1 MMRISNK
8 LSTVISLCLT
18 LILLAALCV
27 LAVWLPMV
35 VDSMIDVTDNIGNRG
50 EITNPERVFVLADA
64 YVMVA
69 VAFVAVILLFF
80 LLRAV
85 LLERIFTE
93 SATRLI
99 ASISWCCFA
108 ECLILLGGGVGF
120 YKVFIIP
127 RAFLV
132 VAFVAAFLG
141 IVLRVVKNVI
151 EEATAIKSENDF
163 TI

>member
-1 MMRISNK
+1 MLRMSNK
-8 LSTVISLCLT
+8 ISTVISLCLT

-27 LAVWLPMV
+27 LVAWLPMV
-35 VDSMIDVTDNIGNRG
+35 VESMIDVADNIGNRAL
-50 EITNPERVFVLADA
+50 ITDSERVFVLADA

-85 LLERIFTE
+85 LLERIFTV

-99 ASISWCCFA
+99 AAISWCCFA
-108 ECLILLGGGVGF
+108 EGVLFLAIGYYF
-120 YKVFIIP
+120 QL
-127 RAFLV
+127 AFG
-132 VAFVAAFLG
+132 VAVAACFVGLC
-141 IVLRVVKNVI
+141 LRVVKNVI
-151 EEATAIKSENDF
+151 EEATRIKSENDF

>member
-35 VDSMIDVTDNIGNRG
+35 VDSMINVTDNIGNRG
-50 EITNPERVFVLADA
+50 AITNSERVFVLADA

-108 ECLILLGGGVGF
+108 EGMLFLAIGYYFQLAFGV
-120 YKVFIIP
+120 
-127 RAFLV
+127 A
-132 VAFVAAFLG
+132 VAACFVGLC
-141 IVLRVVKNVI
+141 LRVVKNVI
-151 EEATAIKSENDF
+151 AEATRIKSENDF